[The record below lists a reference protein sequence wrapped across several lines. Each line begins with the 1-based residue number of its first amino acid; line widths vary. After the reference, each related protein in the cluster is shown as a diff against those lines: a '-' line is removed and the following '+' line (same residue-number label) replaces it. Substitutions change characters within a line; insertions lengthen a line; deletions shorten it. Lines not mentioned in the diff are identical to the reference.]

1 MSDNELDELL
11 SQLKDACKKNRH
23 HSTNET
29 NLSTVLKKID
39 VFINRRQMK
48 QVNHHKR
55 LEDL

>member
-48 QVNHHKR
+48 Q
-55 LEDL
+55 